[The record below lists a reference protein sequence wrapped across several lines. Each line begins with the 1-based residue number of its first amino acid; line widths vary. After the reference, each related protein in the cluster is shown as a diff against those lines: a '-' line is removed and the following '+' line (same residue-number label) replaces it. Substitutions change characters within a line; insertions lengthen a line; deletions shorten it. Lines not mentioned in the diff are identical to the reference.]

1 MQRVKAVLS
10 APGVLAAMRGHLEV
24 RDQDE
29 FVDWILAGVTV
40 DPGARFTEPAAGR
53 TDTTAITDDLV
64 DAVAERVALKLQ
76 GSYAPPG
83 LQTYAPPAPALTYA
97 TQPPPAAPAP
107 APAGTLDL
115 ARLTPLQRALVN
127 AMLPQGR

>member
-40 DPGARFTEPAAGR
+40 DPRLSETAAGR
-53 TDTTAITDDLV
+53 TDKTDISDELV
-64 DAVAERVALKLQ
+64 DVLAERVALKLQ